1 VPEPPGEP
9 RCPWLLILREMP
21 QLLHGSKFD
30 SAPTGRPDRLGS
42 PSAASRC
49 GRGWLLTATL
59 TGMDYRGVVCRVCS
73 AVDANVG
80 AHFAICGRRGMRV
93 TVIPEGLKPLE
104 SDYSWV
110 RDADDWLVL
119 TLRPLWFVGR

>member
-1 VPEPPGEP
+1 
-9 RCPWLLILREMP
+9 
-21 QLLHGSKFD
+21 
-30 SAPTGRPDRLGS
+30 
-42 PSAASRC
+42 
-49 GRGWLLTATL
+49 
-59 TGMDYRGVVCRVCS
+59 
-73 AVDANVG
+73 
-80 AHFAICGRRGMRV
+80 MRV